1 MKYNKKNEKFI
12 VVTKFTINEG
22 APFFFRVS
30 AGCSSD
36 PQEIISAS
44 FLAGKLRECFSE
56 CLKVVFSRSDST
68 QSLMQGG

>member
-44 FLAGKLRECFSE
+44 FLAGKLRECF
-56 CLKVVFSRSDST
+56 L
-68 QSLMQGG
+68 